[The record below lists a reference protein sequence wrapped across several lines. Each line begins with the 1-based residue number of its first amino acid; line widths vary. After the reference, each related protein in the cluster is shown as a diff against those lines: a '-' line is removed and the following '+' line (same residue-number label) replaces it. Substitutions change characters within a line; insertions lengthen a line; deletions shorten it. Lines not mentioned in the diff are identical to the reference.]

1 MEIDNTFRNDT
12 KKFKSITDGTKYCSN
27 CGHSILFQKQTKR
40 LICSHCGKWVYN
52 NKEDEFKDRLLQK
65 KKRLENES

>member
-12 KKFKSITDGTKYCSN
+12 KKFKSITDGTKYCK
-27 CGHSILFQKQTKR
+27 CGHAIAFAKYTKR
-40 LICSHCGKWVYN
+40 VICNWCGHWVYN

-65 KKRLENES
+65 KKRLENEN